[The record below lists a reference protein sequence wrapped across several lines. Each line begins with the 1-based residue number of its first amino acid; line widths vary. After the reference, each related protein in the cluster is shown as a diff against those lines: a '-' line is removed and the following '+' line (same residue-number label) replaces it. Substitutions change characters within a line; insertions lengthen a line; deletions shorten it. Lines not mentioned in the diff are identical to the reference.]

1 MAAVE
6 VPNMNGE
13 KNGIFSGGN
22 AIFNAGFALAVAL
35 VLSSIIGAW
44 AIIRVKSRDQT
55 IVVTG
60 SARKR
65 IKSDLVIWRAG
76 VSYEATQLADAYKSL
91 ANDVPRVKQ
100 YLISKGIPENQITIS
115 SITSQTLHAKS
126 KDSYEEGGEDSGRIT
141 GYSLK
146 QELEVRSTDVDKIE
160 KLAREA
166 TELINQGILIESSA
180 PEYHYTKLGDLKIE
194 MLSEAAKDAKARAQ
208 QIASSTGSSIGS
220 MRSARMG
227 VLQITPADS
236 NEVSGEGMNDTTSL
250 DKDITAVVNVTFA
263 VD

>member
-1 MAAVE
+1 
-6 VPNMNGE
+6 MNGE
-13 KNGIFSGGN
+13 KNGFFSAGN
-22 AIFNAGFALAVAL
+22 GIFNAGFALAVAL
-35 VLSSIIGAW
+35 VLSAIIGSW

-91 ANDVPRVKQ
+91 SNDVPRVKH
-100 YLISKGIPENQITIS
+100 YLISKGIPENEITIS
-115 SITSQTLHAKS
+115 AITSQTLHAKS
-126 KDSYEEGGEDSGRIT
+126 TDGEGGEDSGRIT

-166 TELINQGILIESSA
+166 TELINQGILIESNA

-194 MLSEAAKDAKARAQ
+194 MLSEAAKDAKLRAQ

-236 NEVSGEGMNDTTSL
+236 NDVSGEGMNDTSSL

>member
-1 MAAVE
+1 
-6 VPNMNGE
+6 MNGE
-13 KNGIFSGGN
+13 RNGFFSAGN
-22 AIFNAGFALAVAL
+22 GIFNAGFALAVAL

-91 ANDVPRVKQ
+91 SSDVPRVKQ
-100 YLISKGIPENQITIS
+100 YLISKGIPENEITIS

-126 KDSYEEGGEDSGRIT
+126 KDSYGEGDEESGRIT

-146 QELEVRSTDVDKIE
+146 QELEVRSNDVDKIE

-166 TELINQGILIESSA
+166 TELINQGILIESNA

-194 MLSEAAKDAKARAQ
+194 MLSEAAKDAKVRAQ

-220 MRSARMG
+220 MRSAKMG
-227 VLQITPADS
+227 VLQVTPADS